1 MRIGLKGKWIRLGI
15 CDAILISK
23 SYVEVNPSLICA
35 LTTFWSTTTNTF
47 HFGEA
52 FMTSIMLDI
61 TALLGLTPYGIQI
74 HQKMTAFNTFKLV
87 TNSPKLEYRQIYQMY
102 NRGTEPITFEEEC
115 NFYLYCFKENHYL
128 LPSNS
133 SGPC

>member
-1 MRIGLKGKWIRLGI
+1 MRIG
-15 CDAILISK
+15 
-23 SYVEVNPSLICA
+23 A

-74 HQKMTAFNTFKLV
+74 HHKMTAFNTFKLV
-87 TNSPKLEYRQIYQMY
+87 TNSPKLEYRQI
-102 NRGTEPITFEEEC
+102 
-115 NFYLYCFKENHYL
+115 
-128 LPSNS
+128 
-133 SGPC
+133 